1 MAGGYQTAPH
11 VLCSG
16 SSVLGFLQLSGGWQ
30 ECWDLALEKTGY
42 NYAASGRQDKGLKLL
57 GRNTWPWTL
66 AVEVARDSRAMELDQ

>member
-30 ECWDLALEKTGY
+30 ECWDLALEKTG
-42 NYAASGRQDKGLKLL
+42 DIIMLPL
-57 GRNTWPWTL
+57 GDRT
-66 AVEVARDSRAMELDQ
+66 RD